1 MFPTSAEGR
10 VRAPMESAKKTE
22 RFDEGP
28 EPAPVRPAST
38 VLERQ
43 SVAAVFLRYLELM
56 EVPFVFGIPGGFIA
70 PFLKLL
76 RRSSSVSFVIGRH
89 ETGCAF
95 MADGF
100 SRMTGKPGVV
110 FATAGPGAL
119 NALTGISC
127 AQSGQ
132 SSVMLVSG
140 QNPTAHF
147 GMGALQESTNDG
159 VNIVEVFR
167 HACAASELVLS
178 DKVLRTRL
186 LQASRLCL
194 GRPRQAVH
202 LSFPL
207 DVSSSTVE
215 SIDLPA
221 ERRAYALEA
230 PTADPVQLALALDQ
244 LVAADNPL
252 VLLGSGAREAL
263 RGNALRLASLTSLL
277 SSLAVPVVTSVQ
289 GKGIFPESHA
299 LSLGVHGICGSSQAD
314 AFVRERRPDVL
325 LVVGS
330 GLGEWPTKSWD
341 TAWLPSRTLIQID
354 VDPRMLGRVYPV
366 QLPILGEAG
375 ASLDGL
381 LVQAARRVDRT
392 LPEPLRIQARR
403 ERIAAF
409 KRRVSPYTHPERRE
423 SPATPLLPQRLMKE
437 LNDVIPRQTSLFLD
451 NGNSMAWGIHHLQID
466 PPTEVYLS
474 TGMSSMGWAN
484 GAVIGA
490 KLGAPLR
497 TCICVTGDGSFLMNG
512 AEISTAA
519 RYRIGAIWLV
529 LYDNSLGMVNHG
541 EMVTGNHE
549 FPLEDPYYQL
559 GSPDVVGFARA
570 LGADGYWIEAPG
582 QLAALFPEVL
592 ARANQDGRPQVVA
605 ARIDPRELAPILD
618 RFETLTRSG
627 A

>member
-1 MFPTSAEGR
+1 
-10 VRAPMESAKKTE
+10 METAQKI
-22 RFDEGP
+22 DCLDDDP
-28 EPAPVRPAST
+28 ESTPIRPAST
-38 VLERQ
+38 VIEGK
-43 SVAAVFLRYLELM
+43 SVAEVFLRYLELM

-100 SRMTGKPGVV
+100 SRMTGKPGIV

-119 NALTGISC
+119 NALTGIAC

-132 SSVMLVSG
+132 SSVMLISG
-140 QNPTAHF
+140 QNPTAHA

-159 VNIVEVFR
+159 VNIVEIFR

-194 GRPRQAVH
+194 GVPRRAVH

-207 DVSSSTVE
+207 DVSSAIVE

-230 PTADPVQLALALDQ
+230 PTADPAKLALALEH
-244 LVAADNPL
+244 LASARNPL
-252 VLLGSGAREAL
+252 VLLGAGARQAL
-263 RGNALRLASLTSLL
+263 RDNPVRLTGLTSLL
-277 SSLAVPVVTSVQ
+277 SALAVPVVTTVQ
-289 GKGIFPESHA
+289 GKGLFPESHE
-299 LSLGVHGICGSSQAD
+299 LSLGVHGICGSKQAD
-314 AFVRERRPDVL
+314 AFVRECRPDVL

-330 GLGEWPTKSWD
+330 GLGEWPTKSWES
-341 TAWLPSRTLIQID
+341 AWLPSRTLIQID
-354 VDPRMLGRVYPV
+354 ANPHMLGRVYPV
-366 QLPILGEAG
+366 QLPIVGEAG
-375 ASLDGL
+375 TSLDGL
-381 LVQAARRVDRT
+381 IAQAQGASRFGRT
-392 LPEPLRIQARR
+392 LPEPSQIQARR

-409 KRRVSPYTHPERRE
+409 KGRVSPYTHHERRQ
-423 SPATPLLPQRLMKE
+423 SCATPLLPQRLMKE
-437 LNDVIPRQTSLFLD
+437 LNDAIPEQTSIFLD

-490 KLGAPLR
+490 KLGAPER
-497 TCICVTGDGSFLMNG
+497 TCVCVTGDGSFLMTGN
-512 AEISTAA
+512 EISTAA

-541 EMVTGNHE
+541 EMVTGHHE
-549 FPLEDPYYQL
+549 FPLEDPYYEL
-559 GSPDVVGFARA
+559 GSPDVVGLARS
-570 LGADGYWIEAPG
+570 LGADGYWMEAPG
-582 QLAALFPEVL
+582 QLSALFPEAL
-592 ARANQDGRPQVVA
+592 ERASEHGRPQVIA
-605 ARIDPRELAPILD
+605 ARIDARELAPILD
-618 RFETLTRSG
+618 RFDTLTRSG